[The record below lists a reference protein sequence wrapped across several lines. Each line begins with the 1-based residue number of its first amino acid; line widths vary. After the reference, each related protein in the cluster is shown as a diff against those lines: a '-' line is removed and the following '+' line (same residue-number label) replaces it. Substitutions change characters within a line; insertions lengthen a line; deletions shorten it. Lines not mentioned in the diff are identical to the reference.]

1 MLELERAAALAA
13 ELAAAAAAAVVLEVT
28 GTQVLAF
35 VTLAELSGQRLAADA
50 AVPPCWA
57 AAWWGLAAPA
67 WLTWCRPQSEQSN
80 WSLEA
85 AGWPRGARGCGTLLH
100 PALAQ
105 SAPQQMLPRSRRL
118 ARPRRASRRLTL
130 TRPCAQHLEC
140 LVGAPY
146 NSSKWLAE
154 WRERRERRCIRIG
167 LMKQDTVKT
176 CNQISETL
184 WEALSGE
191 G

>member
-1 MLELERAAALAA
+1 MLGLERAAALAA

-28 GTQVLAF
+28 GTQVLVF

-50 AVPPCWA
+50 AVPPCCA

-105 SAPQQMLPRSRRL
+105 SAPQQMLPRNRQL
-118 ARPRRASRRLTL
+118 ARPRRASRRPARTQ
-130 TRPCAQHLEC
+130 PCAQHPEC
-140 LVGAPY
+140 LVGAPLVQARAVVSWEGG
-146 NSSKWLAE
+146 NVSLPSQFRRGAPCGVLLAAHK
-154 WRERRERRCIRIG
+154 CPQSATHG
-167 LMKQDTVKT
+167 
-176 CNQISETL
+176 
-184 WEALSGE
+184 
-191 G
+191 